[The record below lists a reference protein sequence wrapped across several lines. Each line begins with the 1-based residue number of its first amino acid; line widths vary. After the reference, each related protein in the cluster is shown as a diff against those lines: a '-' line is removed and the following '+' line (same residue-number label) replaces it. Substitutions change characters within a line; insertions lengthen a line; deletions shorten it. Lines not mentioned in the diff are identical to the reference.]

1 MIKRFSIRKI
11 SKYTIIL
18 LVVFLFYMFP
28 KKEEYV
34 LEKKVMNDIK
44 VDYHD
49 IYLIDKNNYLSK
61 IKIEISNK
69 NKLIEE
75 LIEIMT
81 IDGKYQDKIPNG
93 FRALLPPDTKLINK
107 EINDK
112 TLILNFNKDLLDT
125 KEEEKVIEAIIYT
138 MTEINDID
146 NVQIKIEG
154 NILKKLPKTG
164 KIIDELL
171 TRNYGINKEY
181 NIQKLKDISKVT
193 IYYINKTNQDIIYYI
208 PVTKYINSKDE
219 KIKIIID
226 ELTSKISYESN
237 LMSYLNY
244 NTKLLDYSFNENE
257 IDLNFNEYLYDNSH
271 NKRVLEEVIYS
282 ISYSIEDTYNVSKI
296 NFYVNN
302 KEIK

>member
-112 TLILNFNKDLLDT
+112 TLILNFNKELLDT

-296 NFYVNN
+296 NFFVNN
-302 KEIK
+302 